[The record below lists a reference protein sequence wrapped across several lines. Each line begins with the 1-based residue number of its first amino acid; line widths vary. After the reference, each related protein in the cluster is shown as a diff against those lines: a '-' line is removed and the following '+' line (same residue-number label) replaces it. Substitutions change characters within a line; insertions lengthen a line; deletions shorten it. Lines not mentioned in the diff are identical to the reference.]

1 MDDDFNTPQALA
13 VLFEL
18 AREIYRFSGMHHA
31 RAAAL
36 ATTLKYLGNVLGL
49 FEQPAD
55 VFLKNSDDAHPIDH
69 QFIEEIINQRSE
81 ARRKGEWVRADQLR
95 DELSKQGVELE
106 DVGAKTSWRFR

>member
-18 AREIYRFSGMHHA
+18 AREINRFSNHHA
-31 RAAAL
+31 QAAL
-36 ATTLKYLGNVLGL
+36 ATTLKYLGSVLGL

-55 VFLKNSDDAHPIDH
+55 VFLKNSDEAHPNDL

-81 ARRKGEWVRADQLR
+81 ARCKGEWVRADQLR